1 MSDNTPLV
9 KLTIDGKEVTV
20 PKGTNLIEAALAV
33 DIHIPFY
40 CYHKHL
46 SIAGNC
52 RMCQVH
58 VEGSPKLTIG
68 CNTGAQ
74 EGMVVKTH
82 LTSKEVADAQRATL
96 EFLLI
101 NHPLDCTVC
110 DQAGHCKLQDYYFEY
125 NKTASRFIE
134 DKTEKVKAEV
144 LGPEVVYDGE
154 RCIVCTRCVRFCDEY
169 TETEELSVLNR
180 GDRTVIA
187 IHEDKPLDNPFS
199 GTVVDLCPVGALT
212 HRRWRFNSRIWYS
225 KQTDSVCNGCS
236 TGCNT
241 KVAIRDNTIVQ
252 VKARLNSDVNQEWLC
267 DEGRYGLERF
277 QPENRLINPL
287 LRKDKYLEEV
297 SWSEALSAIKDTFSK
312 AKPDS
317 SDAAVLLSPFLTV
330 EELWTS
336 FLFAEKVFGL
346 NLQSPQIGV
355 QLRTRKL
362 SSLEAKL
369 ISPDY
374 APNAR
379 GAQLLGYLA
388 NSITASSDWR
398 RLYESQYDRVLDLIK
413 SGTVNKLLVVGD
425 FAFLDNDL
433 DRDLISK
440 LLELPFSVAL
450 SSRGVIGQSAIKEE
464 QLGIHQLCKIILPTK
479 TINEKS
485 GLYVNADLRLQK
497 LNSLLQAPQGMLS
510 EWQILA
516 KISETL
522 GKPVLGKKIQDE
534 RALFLEMTTQVSMFQ
549 GLTLRSIGNTGISI
563 DQLRSLQSGVSD
575 NNSLYGAAN

>member
-1 MSDNTPLV
+1 MSDNVQLV
-9 KLTIDGKEVTV
+9 KLTIDGQEVSV
-20 PKGTNLIEAALAV
+20 PKGTNLIEAALTV
-33 DIHIPFY
+33 GIHIPFY

-82 LTSKEVADAQRATL
+82 KTSKEVEEAQRATL

-134 DKTEKVKAEV
+134 DKTQKVKAEV

-236 TGCNT
+236 TGCNV

-252 VKARLNSDVNQEWLC
+252 VKARLNSEVNQEWLC
-267 DEGRYGLERF
+267 DEGRYGFDRF
-277 QPENRLINPL
+277 QGENRLCAPL
-287 LRKDKYLEEV
+287 LRKDQYLEEV
-297 SWSEALSAIKDTFSK
+297 SWDDALKALKDSYGK
-312 AKPDS
+312 SNPDS
-317 SDAAVLLSPFLTV
+317 SGAAVLLSPYSTL
-330 EELWTS
+330 EELWAG
-336 FLFAEKVFGL
+336 FMFAEKVFGL
-346 NLQSPQIGV
+346 NLSSPQIGV

-362 SSLEAKL
+362 TDLQAKL
-369 ISPDY
+369 ISADY

-379 GAQLLGYLA
+379 GAQILGYLS
-388 NSITASSDWR
+388 NSITSTSDWR
-398 RLYESQYDRVLDLIK
+398 RLFESQYDRVLDLIK
-413 SGTVNKLLVVGD
+413 SGTINKLVLIGD
-425 FAFLDNDL
+425 HALLDKDL
-433 DRDLISK
+433 DETLISK
-440 LLELPFSVAL
+440 LLEMPFSVAL
-450 SSRGVIGQSAIKEE
+450 SSRGVIGQSEDREE
-464 QLGIHQLCKIILPTK
+464 PLGVHQLCKIIFPTI
-479 TINEKS
+479 TVNEKS
-485 GLYVNADLRLQK
+485 GLFVNTDLRLQK
-497 LNSLLQAPQGMLS
+497 LNKLLQAPQGALS
-510 EWQILA
+510 EWEVLR
-516 KISETL
+516 KISDTL
-522 GKPVLGKKIQDE
+522 GKSILSSKIQDD
-534 RALFLEMTTQVSMFQ
+534 RALFLEMVSKVSVFQ
-549 GLTLRSIGNTGISI
+549 GLTLRLISGNGISI
-563 DQLRSLQSGVSD
+563 EQLRALQSGSSD
-575 NNSLYGAAN
+575 SKSLYGVAS